1 MSQKINDERL
11 KLFTTALVNQDYF
24 FSNTW
29 HRRIITLFDDGD
41 VRLVHEWDY
50 EMLSND
56 DVFFSMSWEIHVVR
70 RDSIQPVDHLFF
82 FMKTF

>member
-56 DVFFSMSWEIHVVR
+56 DVFFFYEL
-70 RDSIQPVDHLFF
+70 RDSCGQEGFNPTGWSSIF

>member
-41 VRLVHEWDY
+41 VRLVHE
-50 EMLSND
+50 
-56 DVFFSMSWEIHVVR
+56 
-70 RDSIQPVDHLFF
+70 
-82 FMKTF
+82 